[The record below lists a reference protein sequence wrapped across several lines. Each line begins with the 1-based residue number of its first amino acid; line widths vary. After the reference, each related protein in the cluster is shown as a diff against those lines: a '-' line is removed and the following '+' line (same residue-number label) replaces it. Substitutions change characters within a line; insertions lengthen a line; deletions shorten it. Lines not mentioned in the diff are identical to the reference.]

1 MEVFIVGASKGEIR
15 NGPKISYCLD
25 ILLTAL
31 NLRLLVITLN
41 LGYVFFILSK
51 RILYALHFAVLSNI
65 YATYRNKMIAFVKA
79 EN

>member
-1 MEVFIVGASKGEIR
+1 MEVFIVGASKGGIR

-41 LGYVFFILSK
+41 LGYVFSILSK
-51 RILYALHFAVLSNI
+51 RILYA
-65 YATYRNKMIAFVKA
+65 
-79 EN
+79 